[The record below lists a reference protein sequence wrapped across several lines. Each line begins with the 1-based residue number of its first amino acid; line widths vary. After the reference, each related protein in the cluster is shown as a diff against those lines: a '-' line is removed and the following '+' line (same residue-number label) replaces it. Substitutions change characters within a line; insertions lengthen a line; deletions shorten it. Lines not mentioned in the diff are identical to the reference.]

1 MPNKSRGTALT
12 IFALLFALVALS
24 NFLKPFHLFPN
35 DGFVLLGT
43 KLTGIANAV
52 VAPLFGIIIMVCA
65 YGIWAMRKF
74 TLPLAYVFVLCVI
87 LNMVLYTMKN
97 GATRPLPIVNVVVG
111 IGVPLALAIILRR
124 RRGDLS

>member
-1 MPNKSRGTALT
+1 MQNKSCGTTLT
-12 IFALLFALVALS
+12 IFAVLFALVAIS

-52 VAPLFGIIIMVCA
+52 VAPLFGIIIMLCA

-74 TLPLAYVFVLCVI
+74 ALPLAYVCVA
-87 LNMVLYTMKN
+87 NY
-97 GATRPLPIVNVVVG
+97 
-111 IGVPLALAIILRR
+111 
-124 RRGDLS
+124 